1 MNTHEFLRKQI
12 DQAIQKEGFSQ
23 AIAFAVADEALE
35 FYKRTASF
43 KSGAIGECL
52 AYAKKRAK
60 EMQKLSGT
68 RKAS

>member
-1 MNTHEFLRKQI
+1 MSFFASKSTRPFRRN
-12 DQAIQKEGFSQ
+12 GFSQ

-52 AYAKKRAK
+52 AFAKKRAK
-60 EMQKLSGT
+60 EMQKLSGA